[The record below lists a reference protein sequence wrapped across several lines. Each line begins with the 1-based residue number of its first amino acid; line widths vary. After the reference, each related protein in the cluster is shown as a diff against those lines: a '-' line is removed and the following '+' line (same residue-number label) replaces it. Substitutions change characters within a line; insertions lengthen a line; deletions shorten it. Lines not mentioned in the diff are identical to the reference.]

1 MSIECAMLQDDFL
14 ETLVQGRV
22 PVSIFLVNGI
32 RLEGEIESHEQ
43 YGLLL
48 RGISYLFIYKRSIST
63 ILPSRGPTTPALS
76 AAEAPQ
82 TQLRPTTLRPR
93 KPRRTRGS

>member
-63 ILPSRGPTTPALS
+63 ILPSRDPSTPAPS

-82 TQLRPTTLRPR
+82 TQGRASPLRPR
-93 KPRRTRGS
+93 KSRTPRV